1 MENEVKMNKSCKHIS
16 LGELANCYEGVDD
29 VSEYLY
35 GTLCRIA
42 GEVEHE
48 QKQLGNYVS
57 STSERAA
64 DFAGSQELDEHN
76 QMMISQNW
84 NRFTPG
90 EQMDINAAIEKEEE
104 LYA

>member
-1 MENEVKMNKSCKHIS
+1 MENEVKMNKKCSYIS
-16 LGELANCYEGVDD
+16 LGELANCYEGV
-29 VSEYLY
+29 SKYLY
-35 GTLCRIA
+35 ETIFRIV

-48 QKQLGNYVS
+48 QEQLGNYVS
-57 STSERAA
+57 SMSERAA
-64 DFAGSQELDEHN
+64 DLEGSPELDEHN

-84 NRFTPG
+84 DRFTPG

>member
-1 MENEVKMNKSCKHIS
+1 MANEVKMNESCKHIS
-16 LGELANCYEGVDD
+16 LGQLANCYEGV
-29 VSEYLY
+29 SKYLY
-35 GTLCRIA
+35 ETLCRIA

-48 QKQLGNYVS
+48 QEQLGNYVS
-57 STSERAA
+57 SMSERAA

-90 EQMDINAAIEKEEE
+90 EQMDINAAIEKEEGQ
-104 LYA
+104 YA

>member
-1 MENEVKMNKSCKHIS
+1 MGNEVKMNKECRDIPLS
-16 LGELANCYEGVDD
+16 ELDECYEGV
-29 VSEYLY
+29 SEYLRE
-35 GTLCRIA
+35 TIFRIVR
-42 GEVEHE
+42 EVEHE

-57 STSERAA
+57 AMSERAT
-64 DFAGSQELDEHN
+64 DFTGSHELNEHN

-84 NRFTPG
+84 DRFTPG